1 MAVDGSTQVTRAGQ
15 SAVSGRSRWWFAALL
30 VTLLL
35 TASSG
40 FLATGSAVAA
50 PAPAGPAGTGS
61 LGDLAGGVTIGDFTI
76 DPHPD
81 QETRVALSSATPAV
95 GETITVTGSGFTA
108 DQRLTI
114 AQTLARPVTG
124 FPIVTARARTLTTDG
139 SGTFTTTLTVDRRV
153 AGTDCTAAVCY
164 IATFVA
170 LPQGVANR
178 SQDNWTPIRV
188 GGKPAREPETTPAG
202 PNTGTP
208 GTPEQSGQADQTGL
222 AATPT
227 PGKTPKPQTPRPQTP
242 KPQTGNR
249 AGGPAV
255 SLSKTTGLNPNGD
268 EITVSGTGFSGDGAG
283 VYVGIAQDDQFS
295 TTDASVYGPGTVFV
309 RSSQISGGSWSTR
322 LKVSATFASADCQK
336 RTCSVYTL
344 AAHGSSDRSQDTRT
358 PVSFTSA
365 RVTKPAQSARGRN
378 GAKPGQKDGT
388 PAVSVSQ
395 ASGLDPRGS
404 KVTISGTG
412 FSGEG
417 AGVYVGLVQDSL
429 FSTTDASGW
438 GAVAFVTPVMM
449 SGGAWSTT
457 LTLKADYG
465 KGNCLRNPCSI
476 YTIAAHGSSDRSQ
489 DTSTPVSFDDGSA
502 QAKIAL
508 GTATLQRGGAGRIG
522 VSGAKPGDRFVT
534 TITGPREV
542 AAKPVIADSKG
553 TAVIMFVLG
562 DDQPTGKYTATVTDE
577 RTSYTTELTFTVAK
591 AAAEVSTESAA
602 PTPEAQRQARSS
614 GKGGDS
620 GDDGW
625 VPWAIAAGAVAG
637 VAVLGGGA
645 YAARRSGRTPP
656 AA

>member
-1 MAVDGSTQVTRAGQ
+1 
-15 SAVSGRSRWWFAALL
+15 
-30 VTLLL
+30 
-35 TASSG
+35 
-40 FLATGSAVAA
+40 
-50 PAPAGPAGTGS
+50 
-61 LGDLAGGVTIGDFTI
+61 I
-76 DPHPD
+76 DPNPD
-81 QETRVALSSATPAV
+81 QETQVALSSATPGV

-188 GGKPAREPETTPAG
+188 GGAPAREPETTPAG

-208 GTPEQSGQADQTGL
+208 GTPDQTGRADQTGRTT
-222 AATPT
+222 TPT
-227 PGKTPKPQTPRPQTP
+227 PGTQNPKPQNSRPQTPKPQTPRPSR
-242 KPQTGNR
+242 GNG

-255 SLSKTTGLNPNGD
+255 SLSKITGLNPNGD
-268 EITVSGTGFSGDGAG
+268 EITVSGTGFSGAGAG
-283 VYVGIAQDDQFS
+283 IYVGIAQDDQFS

-309 RSSQISGGSWSTR
+309 RSSQMSGGSWSTR

-344 AAHGSSDRSQDTRT
+344 AAHGSSDRSQDTKT

-378 GAKPGQKDGT
+378 RTKPGQKDGT

-412 FSGEG
+412 FSGAG

-476 YTIAAHGSSDRSQ
+476 HTIAAHGSSDRSQ
-489 DTSTPVSFDDGSA
+489 DTSTPVTFDDGSA

-542 AAKPVIADSKG
+542 AVRPVVADGKG

-562 DDQPTGKYTATVTDE
+562 DDQPAGKYTATVTDE

-591 AAAEVSTESAA
+591 AGKTETTESAA
-602 PTPEAQRQARSS
+602 PAPEAQHQDRA
-614 GKGGDS
+614 
-620 GDDGW
+620 
-625 VPWAIAAGAVAG
+625 
-637 VAVLGGGA
+637 
-645 YAARRSGRTPP
+645 
-656 AA
+656 